1 VSKFPDEPGVYWAAT
16 QGNHEWNAIAHLT
29 GKAPFM
35 TLRVLPFAGVPESV
49 QGYMPWIAEYVVVGP
64 KLVAPESKP
73 EVPPD
78 WDHGYVERRYKHRS
92 ATEAASSN

>member
-1 VSKFPDEPGVYWAAT
+1 
-16 QGNHEWNAIAHLT
+16 
-29 GKAPFM
+29 
-35 TLRVLPFAGVPESV
+35 
-49 QGYMPWIAEYVVVGP
+49 MPWIAEYVVVGP